1 MAGRAAELAD
11 AKDLGFRKWRF
22 FNVPNRSFEL
32 RLWPMFTGLKC
43 TFTFPESVCQGREIP
58 TSKVAQKWHRPPYM
72 AALRPPRA
80 GVRSP
85 AICPCRLAPCRVCAT
100 RRAWGVFLVATGVRA
115 RSGANA
121 TPGAKARFRPCHL
134 WAGRFP
140 ARPLAWWPI
149 LDNSCGAFAL
159 AISGR
164 ALESRGWWVRQSLF

>member
-121 TPGAKARFRPCHL
+121 TPGAKARYEALPPPLGGTLPRPSIGVVAHSGQFVRGLCPRNL
-134 WAGRFP
+134 RPSIGVAG
-140 ARPLAWWPI
+140 L
-149 LDNSCGAFAL
+149 
-159 AISGR
+159 
-164 ALESRGWWVRQSLF
+164 VV